1 MRGRHEELIDPNQRW
16 KDVGHKPGYAGLL
29 TFAGQSYTEE
39 ADELAGVDVAI
50 LGAPMDDLVS
60 ERPGARFGPRAIRA
74 AGCPPGPNAEAGV
87 DGLRRLRV
95 VDFGDA
101 PCVPGDPGRSLAAL
115 EDLVST
121 AVEMGT
127 IPIVLGGDHSIA
139 ESDIRGCARH
149 AGPLALVHFDT
160 HTDTG
165 ETVFGVQRSH
175 GTPMRHV
182 VDDGIVVPSAYVQ
195 IGLRG
200 YWPGAQEFEWQAS
213 CGITSIWAHEIRQH
227 GIEQA
232 IRVAV
237 KRIGDRP
244 AFLSVDLDVLD
255 PAYAPGVG
263 DPQPGGL
270 TSYELL
276 WACRAVA
283 EAVPLVGAD
292 IVEAIPTGIGQTDV
306 TAVVADRVAREVIN
320 GIAFRRGYEDRLP
333 VGSAGS

>member
-1 MRGRHEELIDPNQRW
+1 
-16 KDVGHKPGYAGLL
+16 
-29 TFAGQSYTEE
+29 
-39 ADELAGVDVAI
+39 
-50 LGAPMDDLVS
+50 
-60 ERPGARFGPRAIRA
+60 
-74 AGCPPGPNAEAGV
+74 
-87 DGLRRLRV
+87 
-95 VDFGDA
+95 
-101 PCVPGDPGRSLAAL
+101 
-115 EDLVST
+115 
-121 AVEMGT
+121 
-127 IPIVLGGDHSIA
+127 
-139 ESDIRGCARH
+139 
-149 AGPLALVHFDT
+149 
-160 HTDTG
+160 
-165 ETVFGVQRSH
+165 VFGVQRSH

-320 GIAFRRGYEDRLP
+320 GIALRRGYEDRLP